1 MRASFSGDSEPLRVC
16 VDLNHDTASSIT
28 LADDLVNTAMDV
40 RYSHDGLHRLKK
52 AEEGTAG
59 SAGAFTVVGLVD
71 DWTSN
76 GKSGGNAGIGVGQTG
91 NWLKRARDDAPSGL
105 TGGNTTSTFNR
116 VNELISSE
124 NSNVTISPQ
133 YSANGELTDDARRFS
148 YKYDG
153 WGRLTEVKNKATTP
167 VVVAEYRY
175 NALGYRTGWRNP
187 VNADGTVDNGAPWYW
202 MVCNECWQHIA
213 TFRCPTWAA
222 GTLGTS
228 EDNYPKET
236 FIHHEAG
243 IDGLGG
249 SSYIDGVILRD
260 RDGGREV
267 WQAAASA
274 TRGDRLYYLQNWRAD
289 TVLTM
294 RDAGQVVDRLA
305 YLKRLAYIHAVR
317 AT

>member
-1 MRASFSGDSEPLRVC
+1 
-16 VDLNHDTASSIT
+16 
-28 LADDLVNTAMDV
+28 MDV

-76 GKSGGNAGIGVGQTG
+76 GKSGGNAGIGLGQTG

-116 VNELISSE
+116 VNELISTE

-202 MVCNECWQHIA
+202 MVCNECWQHIEHQTPKGLTCRSA
-213 TFRCPTWAA
+213 RVWTARANLVRPRHPSCPSARGPW
-222 GTLGTS
+222 
-228 EDNYPKET
+228 
-236 FIHHEAG
+236 H
-243 IDGLGG
+243 
-249 SSYIDGVILRD
+249 SSY
-260 RDGGREV
+260 
-267 WQAAASA
+267 Q
-274 TRGDRLYYLQNWRAD
+274 
-289 TVLTM
+289 
-294 RDAGQVVDRLA
+294 LA
-305 YLKRLAYIHAVR
+305 RR
-317 AT
+317 Q